1 MSQIGT
7 QKGEKMKK
15 VIAICNQK
23 GGVGKTTTAIA
34 LAVALAQRGNKVLA
48 VDCDDGNSS
57 MTKNLGYKPE
67 DLKATLTDLLM
78 FQFLNR
84 DIQPIL
90 DETILNHAEGIDLI
104 PADNQLA
111 GMTNTLSASGAEE
124 KNQVLKN
131 VLDKVKVSY
140 DYIILDTAPTLNV
153 LFLNALAATDE
164 VIIVTQ
170 SQKAAEDAIGELIQ
184 TVIKVKQRINP
195 GIIIKGLLVTML
207 DNRTKYEKYR
217 SEAINETYSD
227 LGMKV
232 FANKIPRG
240 ISAVKCVEAQQSV
253 LKYDPKG
260 SVATAYAAFVE
271 ELL

>member
-1 MSQIGT
+1 
-7 QKGEKMKK
+7 MKK

-23 GGVGKTTTAIA
+23 GGVGKTTTSIA
-34 LAVALAQRGNKVLA
+34 TAVALAGKGYKVLA
-48 VDCDDGNSS
+48 IDCDDGNAS
-57 MTKNLGYKPE
+57 MTKNLGYKPAA
-67 DLKATLTDLLM
+67 LKSTLTDLLM
-78 FQFLNR
+78 FRFLDR
-84 DIQPIL
+84 DIDAL
-90 DETILNHAEGIDLI
+90 LAETILHHEEGIDVL

-111 GMTNTLSASGAEE
+111 GMTNTLSSSGDEN
-124 KNQVLKN
+124 KNQVLAG
-131 VLDKVKVSY
+131 VIEKVKDNY

-153 LFLNALAATDE
+153 LFLNALAASDE

-195 GIIIKGLLVTML
+195 SIIIKGLLVTML
-207 DNRTKYEKYR
+207 DNRTKYEKCR

-260 SVATAYAAFVE
+260 SVAIAYAAFVN